1 MGLVNYYVIGRLSL
15 SLSPFFPFYFA
26 LASLSSHLFLFFFDQ
41 AGFEEKGKEKVA
53 DRWRRVL
60 DGNPRFVENEEEEE
74 EERRGTVIKQ

>member
-41 AGFEEKGKEKVA
+41 AGFEEEKGKEKVA

-60 DGNPRFVENEEEEE
+60 GGNPRFVENEEEE
-74 EERRGTVIKQ
+74 RRGTVIKQ

>member
-1 MGLVNYYVIGRLSL
+1 MLITWALLIIMLSAACR

-60 DGNPRFVENEEEEE
+60 GGNPRFVENEEK
-74 EERRGTVIKQ
+74 RRGTVIKQ